1 MGATWWGWAGSAEG
15 WVIGHRMLVVVETVL
30 NMDDVS
36 FAFGTDPVLVSVS
49 FALASSSFVALV
61 GPNGAG
67 KSTVVRLALGL
78 LRPDAGSVTLFGE
91 PPTSGEARSRLGY
104 VPQRPFLGR
113 DFPATVRE
121 VVAAGTTARRWW
133 RRSDQA
139 MVDDALE
146 LVDIAPLAGAR
157 IGELSGGQQQRAFI
171 AKALVR
177 RPELLVLDEPV
188 AGVDAE
194 QQERF
199 AATLGRLR
207 DDHGIA
213 VLLVSHDLAAV
224 ESRLDRVIV
233 LRKRIRFDGSPAEL
247 SAHGVHLG
255 THGHDLPRWLEE
267 IA

>member
-1 MGATWWGWAGSAEG
+1 M
-15 WVIGHRMLVVVETVL
+15 ETIL
-30 NMDDVS
+30 SLRDVS
-36 FAFGTDPVLVSVS
+36 YAYGHDLVLDGVS
-49 FALASSSFVALV
+49 FQIAPATFVALV

-78 LRPDAGSVTLFGE
+78 LRPQGGTVELFGRSPADAG
-91 PPTSGEARSRLGY
+91 ARSRLGY

-121 VVAAGTTARRWW
+121 VVASGATDRRWW
-133 RRSDQA
+133 RRALPD
-139 MVDDALE
+139 MVDDALDI
-146 LVDIAPLAGAR
+146 VDLRSLAGAR
-157 IGELSGGQQQRAFI
+157 IGELSGGQQQRVFI

-207 DDHGIA
+207 DERA
-213 VLLVSHDLAAV
+213 VAVVLVSHDLAAV

-233 LRKRIRFDGSPAEL
+233 LRRQVRFDGPPSAL
-247 SAHGVHLG
+247 SADGVHLG

>member
-1 MGATWWGWAGSAEG
+1 
-15 WVIGHRMLVVVETVL
+15 VETIL
-30 NMDDVS
+30 NLRDVS
-36 FAFGTDPVLVSVS
+36 FAYGPEPVLDGVS
-49 FALASSSFVALV
+49 FAIAPATFVALV

-78 LRPDAGSVTLFGE
+78 LRPQAGTVELFDRTPDDA
-91 PPTSGEARSRLGY
+91 EARSRLGY

-121 VVAAGTTARRWW
+121 VVASGATDRRWW
-133 RRSDQA
+133 RRA
-139 MVDDALE
+139 EPAKVDDALDVVA
-146 LVDIAPLAGAR
+146 LTGLAGAR
-157 IGELSGGQQQRAFI
+157 IGELSGGQQQRVFI

-194 QQERF
+194 QQEHF

-207 DDHGIA
+207 DERGVA
-213 VLLVSHDLAAV
+213 VVLVSHDLAAV

-233 LRKRIRFDGSPAEL
+233 LRRRVRFDGPP
-247 SAHGVHLG
+247 SALAADGVHLG

>member
-1 MGATWWGWAGSAEG
+1 MK
-15 WVIGHRMLVVVETVL
+15 TVL
-30 NMDDVS
+30 KLEGVGYAYGENRVLDDVTV
-36 FAFGTDPVLVSVS
+36 AIEAAT
-49 FALASSSFVALV
+49 FVALV

-67 KSTVVRLALGL
+67 KSTFVKAALGL
-78 LRPDAGSVTLFGE
+78 LTPQAGRVELFGGS
-91 PPTSGEARSRLGY
+91 PTDPAARSRLGY
-104 VPQRPFLGR
+104 VPQRHFMSR

-121 VVAAGTTARRWW
+121 VVASGGIDRRWW
-133 RRSDQA
+133 RGPSA
-139 MVDDALE
+139 GHVDDALA
-146 LVDIAPLAGAR
+146 LVDLADLAGAR

-199 AATLGRLR
+199 AAVLGRLR
-207 DDHGIA
+207 DERGVA

-233 LRKRIRFDGSPAEL
+233 LRKRVRFDGTPAEL
-247 SAHGVHLG
+247 ESAGVHLG

-267 IA
+267 IS

>member
-1 MGATWWGWAGSAEG
+1 MITAE
-15 WVIGHRMLVVVETVL
+15 METVL
-30 NMDDVS
+30 TLEGVS
-36 FAFGTDPVLVSVS
+36 FAYGDVDVLHDVSLSLDP
-49 FALASSSFVALV
+49 ATFVALV

-67 KSTVVRLALGL
+67 KSTFVKLALGL
-78 LRPDAGSVTLFGE
+78 LVPKTGAVRLFGL
-91 PPTSGEARSRLGY
+91 PATDGTARSRLGY
-104 VPQRPFLGR
+104 VPQRPFLSR

-121 VVAAGTTARRWW
+121 VVVAGAADHRWW
-133 RRSDQA
+133 KPVPPA
-139 MVDDALE
+139 VVNDALAV
-146 LVDIAPLAGAR
+146 VDLTELAGAR

-177 RPELLVLDEPV
+177 RPEFLVLDEPV

-207 DDHGIA
+207 DERGVA

-233 LRKRIRFDGSPAEL
+233 LRTRVRFDGSPSEL
-247 SAHGVHLG
+247 AAGGVNLG
-255 THGHDLPRWLEE
+255 THVHDLPRWLEE
-267 IA
+267 LP

>member
-1 MGATWWGWAGSAEG
+1 M
-15 WVIGHRMLVVVETVL
+15 ETVL
-30 NMDDVS
+30 NLNNVS
-36 FAFGTDPVLVSVS
+36 FAYGHDNVLDGVS
-49 FALASSSFVALV
+49 FSLTAASFVALV

-78 LRPDAGSVTLFGE
+78 LPADEGSVELFGE
-91 PPTSGEARSRLGY
+91 SPTNSDARSRLGY

-121 VVAAGTTARRWW
+121 VVASGATASRWW
-133 RRSDQA
+133 RRRDPT

-146 LVDIAPLAGAR
+146 LVDLGPLAGAR

-199 AATLGRLR
+199 AATLGHLR
-207 DDHGIA
+207 DERGVA

-233 LRKRIRFDGSPAEL
+233 LRTRVRFDGPPAEL
-247 SAHGVHLG
+247 AAAGVHLG

>member
-1 MGATWWGWAGSAEG
+1 M
-15 WVIGHRMLVVVETVL
+15 ETIL
-30 NMDDVS
+30 NLRDVS
-36 FAFGTDPVLVSVS
+36 FTYGHGDPVLDGVS
-49 FALASSSFVALV
+49 FAVAPATFLALV

-67 KSTVVRLALGL
+67 KSTVVRVALGL
-78 LRPDAGSVTLFGE
+78 LQPQSGTIELFGGA
-91 PPTSGEARSRLGY
+91 PSDPAVRSRLGY

-121 VVAAGTTARRWW
+121 VVAAGSTDQRWW
-133 RRSDQA
+133 RRPDPAQ
-139 MVDDALE
+139 VDDALE
-146 LVDIAPLAGAR
+146 MVELESLASAR

-207 DDHGIA
+207 DERGVA
-213 VLLVSHDLAAV
+213 VVLVSHDLAAV

-233 LRKRIRFDGSPAEL
+233 LRRRVRFDGPPGEL
-247 SAHGVHLG
+247 AARGVHLG

>member
-1 MGATWWGWAGSAEG
+1 M
-15 WVIGHRMLVVVETVL
+15 ETVL
-30 NMDDVS
+30 TLNGVSFAYGESVVLDDVS
-36 FAFGTDPVLVSVS
+36 VSIKPS
-49 FALASSSFVALV
+49 TFVALV

-67 KSTVVRLALGL
+67 KSTFVKIALGL
-78 LRPDAGSVTLFGE
+78 LAPSSGHVTLFGE
-91 PPTSGEARSRLGY
+91 SPVSGTARSRLGY

-113 DFPATVRE
+113 DFPATVSE
-121 VVAAGTTARRWW
+121 VVAAGGVDRRWW
-133 RRSDQA
+133 RRIPNA
-139 MVDDALE
+139 LVNDALE
-146 LVDIAPLAGAR
+146 VVSLHDLAGAR

-207 DDHGIA
+207 DERGVA

-224 ESRLDRVIV
+224 ESRLDRVVV
-233 LRKRIRFDGSPAEL
+233 LRTRVRFDGRPSEL
-247 SAHGVHLG
+247 AAGGVHLG
-255 THGHDLPRWLEE
+255 THSDDLPRWLEE
-267 IA
+267 LS

>member
-1 MGATWWGWAGSAEG
+1 
-15 WVIGHRMLVVVETVL
+15 MLVVVETIL
-30 NMDDVS
+30 TLRNVS
-36 FAFGTDPVLVSVS
+36 FAYGADPVLDKVS
-49 FALASSSFVALV
+49 LAIAPATFVALV

-78 LRPDAGSVTLFGE
+78 LRPTAGTVELFGE
-91 PPTSGEARSRLGY
+91 APTSPAARSRLGY

-121 VVAAGTTARRWW
+121 VVASGATDQHWW
-133 RRSDQA
+133 RRIDPA
-139 MVDDALE
+139 KVDDALE
-146 LVDIAPLAGAR
+146 QVDLGALANAR
-157 IGELSGGQQQRAFI
+157 IGALSGGQQQRAFI

-207 DDHGIA
+207 DERGVA
-213 VLLVSHDLAAV
+213 VVLVSHDLAAV
-224 ESRLDRVIV
+224 EDRLDRVIV
-233 LRKRIRFDGSPAEL
+233 LRRQVRFDGTP
-247 SAHGVHLG
+247 SALAADGVHLG